1 VSLRQA
7 QATEFNVV
15 AAYYSAL
22 KLTRDPDLL
31 WNVRH
36 SLTGSLKRDK
46 ELCEVDRNAL
56 HAIWFCQRNLSQIS
70 CVPLLEMVNRW
81 FEIVGENVVD
91 AGVRLGLIDKSVEY
105 DVSVRA
111 SNLSKN
117 LVKVI
122 INGDIESIAKFF
134 DAIQREDIRSKQD
147 TPKNYSLSELKE
159 YSGPE
164 IDWNRYEIRFMS
176 KQLYKGFKEA
186 NERLSHIEQK
196 LNNGHS

>member
-122 INGDIESIAKFF
+122 INGDIESIAEFF
-134 DAIQREDIRSKQD
+134 DAIQREDISKQD